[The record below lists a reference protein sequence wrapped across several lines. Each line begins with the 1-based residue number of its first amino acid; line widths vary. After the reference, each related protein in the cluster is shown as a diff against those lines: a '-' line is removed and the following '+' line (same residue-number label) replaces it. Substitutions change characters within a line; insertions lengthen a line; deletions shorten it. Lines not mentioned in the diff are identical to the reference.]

1 MAKEKSKEKRL
12 KKLNMQLVQF
22 KDNPVKV
29 KDIQNRIATV
39 ESQKFL

>member
-1 MAKEKSKEKRL
+1 MKEKSKDKKL

-29 KDIQNRIATV
+29 KNIQGRIATI
-39 ESQKFL
+39 ESGK